1 MQWPTDLV
9 CTDMDSVL
17 GPITLA
23 ATGKG
28 LAGAWFVGQRHYPGT
43 DDWPRDERH
52 PVMRSAELQLRQ
64 FLAGTR
70 RDFDLPLDLD
80 AGTPFQR
87 SVWRELLKIAAGNTR
102 SYAQIS
108 AQIGRPAA
116 ARAVGAAVGRN
127 PISIIVPCHRVVGS
141 NGALTGYAGGL
152 TRKAS
157 LLALESRIDPAAGSA
172 ARGTRLQAQLGRT
185 ITA

>member
-9 CTDMDSVL
+9 YTEIDSVL

-43 DDWPRDERH
+43 DDWTRDEQH

-70 RDFDLPLDLD
+70 RHFDLQLDLD

-87 SVWRELLKIAAGNTR
+87 LVWRELLKIPAGNTR

-108 AQIGRPAA
+108 AQIGQPTAT
-116 ARAVGAAVGRN
+116 RAVGAAVGRN
-127 PISIIVPCHRVVGS
+127 PISLIVPCHRVVGS

-152 TRKAS
+152 PRKAS
-157 LLALESRIDPAAGSA
+157 LLALESRTDPAAA
-172 ARGTRLQAQLGRT
+172 FATHGTSVQAQLGRT
-185 ITA
+185 IAA